1 MEPKLKLFVVDI
13 VSNTK
18 VIKHGEEISIIN
30 IIKEKLNHLIII
42 GDTEE
47 IKNQCNTVIR
57 EVTQGNPLKGNI
69 RFFVESADNDKYN
82 IEIVRAAHGGGNNQ
96 SKRISGGV
104 AIATLIIVKIEGE
117 LSPIHGIKWY
127 YPEERDP
134 FAHLFT

>member
-1 MEPKLKLFVVDI
+1 MVD
-13 VSNTK
+13 K
-18 VIKHGEEISIIN
+18 VRDFFTSKYEVRDGELVGIP
-30 IIKEKLNHLIII
+30 
-42 GDTEE
+42 D
-47 IKNQCNTVIR
+47 
-57 EVTQGNPLKGNI
+57 
-69 RFFVESADNDKYN
+69 DKYN

-96 SKRISGGV
+96 SKRINGGV